1 MDIFTHISQFWA
13 ALIQILYN
21 ITTVLN
27 STTTSIDDIKF
38 SDNIFTQHM
47 GYAKFVTGDP
57 LWMMLTGVMIISIG
71 LTVYKT
77 FLRGVALIKDL
88 LIRI

>member
-13 ALIQILYN
+13 ALIQILWN
-21 ITTVLN
+21 ITTVLTD
-27 STTTSIDDIKF
+27 TTNNLDSITF
-38 SDNIFTQHM
+38 EDNIFTDYM
-47 GYAKFVTGDP
+47 DYAVFVTGSP
-57 LWMMLTGVMIISIG
+57 LWAMLTSVMVISIG

-77 FLRGVALIKDL
+77 FLKGVQLIKDL